1 MFLLST
7 EQVTL
12 ILLGVCLLPIAAVI
26 IFALIKTIK
35 FAKKKQSFI
44 EEESEN
50 TIEQKAV
57 FYEAYGGESN
67 VKEIVNEM
75 SRITVTVE
83 DIDLVN
89 TDKLKELGATGILL
103 VGNQVKCGFG
113 DRAKNIYNIMK

>member
-75 SRITVTVE
+75 SRIIVTVE

>member
-26 IFALIKTIK
+26 ILALIKTIK

-57 FYEAYGGESN
+57 FFEAYGGESN

-89 TDKLKELGATGILL
+89 TEKLKELGATGILL

>member
-26 IFALIKTIK
+26 VFALIKTIK

-57 FYEAYGGESN
+57 FFEAYGGESN

-89 TDKLKELGATGILL
+89 TEKLKELGATGILL

>member
-89 TDKLKELGATGILL
+89 TEKLKELGATGILL

>member
-26 IFALIKTIK
+26 VFALIKTIK

-89 TDKLKELGATGILL
+89 TEKLKELGATGILL

>member
-26 IFALIKTIK
+26 VFALIKVIK

-44 EEESEN
+44 EDESEN

-67 VKEIVNEM
+67 VKDIVNEM

-89 TDKLKELGATGILL
+89 TEKLKELGATGILL
-103 VGNQVKCGFG
+103 VGNQVKCGYG